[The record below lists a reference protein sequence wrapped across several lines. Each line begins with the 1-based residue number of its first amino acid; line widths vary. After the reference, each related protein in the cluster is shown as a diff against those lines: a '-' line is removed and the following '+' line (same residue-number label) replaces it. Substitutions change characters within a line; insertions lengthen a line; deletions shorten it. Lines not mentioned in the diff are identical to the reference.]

1 MLESK
6 LVSYSI
12 RYLVVVSVGLLRGWS
27 TCFIVLCVV
36 LSLGNPLEPNNYV
49 SDNDLSVVL
58 Y

>member
-12 RYLVVVSVGLLRGWS
+12 RYLVVVSVGLLRGWITS
-27 TCFIVLCVV
+27 FIVLCVV

-49 SDNDLSVVL
+49 SDNDLSAVL